1 MSATTLLI
9 AANVAAFALEGA
21 LGDAFVRPLVLW
33 PLGGGFA
40 PWQLVTYA
48 FMHASL
54 AHVAFNMIGLWSFGK
69 DLERLWGVGR
79 YVSYYLACALSAGLT
94 QLAVSSLSG
103 THYPT
108 AGASGAVFGL
118 LLAFAIF
125 FPDRRVML
133 LFPPVV
139 LRAPVFAVAYGILE
153 LVLGVTGTEE
163 GVAHFAH
170 LGGMA
175 GGLLVLWSWRRAD

>member
-1 MSATTLLI
+1 MSVTTLLVV
-9 AANVAAFALEGA
+9 ANVAAFGLELV
-21 LGDAFVRPLVLW
+21 LGDAFAQPLVLW
-33 PLGGGFA
+33 PLGAQFA

-48 FMHASL
+48 FMHASVV
-54 AHVAFNMIGLWSFGK
+54 HVAFNMIGLRSFGL
-69 DLERLWGVGR
+69 DLERLWGARR
-79 YVSYYLACALSAGLT
+79 YLVYYFTCAVAAGLA
-94 QLAVSSLSG
+94 QLAVSAFSG

-118 LLAFAIF
+118 LLAYAVF
-125 FPDRRVML
+125 FPQRRVML
-133 LFPPVV
+133 LFPPIV
-139 LRAPVFAVAYGILE
+139 LPAPVFAVVYGILE

-175 GGLLVLWSWRRAD
+175 GGLLLLWLWRARA